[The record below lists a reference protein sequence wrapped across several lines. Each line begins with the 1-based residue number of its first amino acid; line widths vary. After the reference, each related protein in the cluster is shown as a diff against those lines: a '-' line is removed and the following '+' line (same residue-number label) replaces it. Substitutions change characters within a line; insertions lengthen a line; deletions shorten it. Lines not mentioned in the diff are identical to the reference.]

1 MKTISMPI
9 EEYENDI
16 KAARASGYNDGF
28 QKGVMES
35 VYQIEERLYHM
46 GRETRGMTD
55 SGLTKVIKD
64 CVARIRKKFT
74 TVEILQIRS
83 DV

>member
-1 MKTISMPI
+1 MKTISMPL

-16 KAARASGYNDGF
+16 KAARASGYKDGF

-35 VYQIEERLYHM
+35 VYQIEERLYRM
-46 GRETRGMTD
+46 GREPRGMID
-55 SGLTKVIKD
+55 SGLAKVIKD

-74 TVEILQIRS
+74 TVEISQIRS